1 MSFSNWKRS
10 YQKDRICRS
19 NRSLTR
25 WLYNHKVRNISELLN
40 QSWICTETEGK
51 VVLKT
56 WKIEMTVVDMPKVY
70 KKVIYSL
77 DSPANIVH
85 DIYFSIYG
93 NLCQIMDLYTRV
105 LEYPRQKY
113 TIRRGTIFAKVKPLW
128 REERASHTIDRFL
141 WNCCH
146 TAIKIPKLAKSEA
159 SFKASR
165 MESCLYEELKR
176 WYTDEFHQRVIEYF
190 IGDHPINIQT
200 PRLVLIFGLP
210 GSGKNWV
217 LEKKREKNHVHINV
231 DDIRALLPKYWK
243 GIISVQPGNLDWISF
258 MSQEC
263 NSIAIKIFNQSL
275 SQRMNIVWNGTGKNA
290 DKYEKLLSQ
299 AKDVGYVTELRYV
312 WVPLEVARKR
322 VRRRSRDIGREVPDE
337 VIQKASR
344 NIPKVFKNLRIKA
357 DHARIF
363 ENQERSPT
371 MIWDKK
377 QGWNCTPKRRKS
389 ISL

>member
-1 MSFSNWKRS
+1 MSFSHWKRS
-10 YQKDRICRS
+10 YRKDRICRS

-25 WLYNHKVRNISELLN
+25 WLYNHKVKDISDLLD
-40 QSWICTETEGK
+40 QSWICTTSGGR

-56 WKIEMTVVDMPKVY
+56 WKLEMIVDDMPAVY
-70 KKVIYSL
+70 KEVIYSL
-77 DSPANIVH
+77 ESPTTIVQ
-85 DIYFSIYG
+85 DTYFSIYG
-93 NLCQIMDLYTRV
+93 NLCQILDLHTRI
-105 LEYPRQKY
+105 LEYPHQDY
-113 TIRRGTIFAKVKPLW
+113 TIRSGTIFAKVKSLW
-128 REERASHTIDRFL
+128 REERASHKIDRFL

-146 TAIKIPKLAKSEA
+146 STFTIPKLVKSKV
-159 SFKASR
+159 SFKTLR
-165 MESCLYEELKR
+165 MESCLYEELKK
-176 WYTDEFHQRVIEYF
+176 WYTDDFHQHVIDYF
-190 IGDHPINIQT
+190 ITNNTRDIQT

-243 GIISVQPGNLDWISF
+243 GITSVQTRNIDWISF
-258 MSQEC
+258 MAQEC
-263 NSIAIKIFNQSL
+263 NSIALKIFNHAL

-290 DKYEKLLSQ
+290 NKYDLLLNQ
-299 AKDVGYVTELRYV
+299 AKEEGYVTELRYI

-322 VRRRSRDIGREVPDE
+322 VRRRSQDIGRCVPDE
-337 VIQKASR
+337 VIRKASR

-363 ENQERSPT
+363 ENQEYSPT

-377 QGWNCTPKRRKS
+377 QGWNCTPRRKKS